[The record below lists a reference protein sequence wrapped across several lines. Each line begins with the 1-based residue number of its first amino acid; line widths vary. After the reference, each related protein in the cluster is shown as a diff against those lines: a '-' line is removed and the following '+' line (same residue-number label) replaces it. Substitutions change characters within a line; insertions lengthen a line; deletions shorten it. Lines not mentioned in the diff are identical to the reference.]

1 VDAPRE
7 VGPGGGRARALAEH
21 LGWTLLLF
29 LCRPQAFNFTGNQN
43 TKFLAGAARAG
54 VGHLREDW
62 LAGTTDP
69 FPLFTLL
76 VEGMFRL
83 GAGWLTWAGA
93 FALLAVHLYA
103 LRVVAEVAVGRGTPG
118 FRRTFLLL
126 VVLAHAAVLD
136 SAGLHLAGVPLS
148 TLLHGGL
155 AHQSILSNV
164 FQPSVFG
171 SLLLAGV
178 ALHLRDRPLL
188 SAGAIAAA
196 AAFHPSYLFA
206 AAVFVPVLAWDR
218 ARRDGRMGRAAAFAG
233 AAAAGLL
240 PTALYLRANFAP
252 SSEEAWLEA
261 TRILVTVRIPH
272 HALPSR
278 FLSGFGVAQGAW
290 LLLGAAFAWGTE
302 ARRLYLAP
310 FAVAAMLTAAAHFG
324 GSLSLSA
331 AQPWRLT
338 VFLAPLALALGAGL
352 LARRLAGR
360 PAATY
365 LLSALAAAA
374 LVGGV
379 ARGVKTRDAHFRED
393 PGLGVY
399 RWAKEHARPGD
410 LFVVPIMD
418 ERFRLETGA
427 PVLVNYKSHPN
438 RDDEFLAWFERL
450 NLAKDT
456 YDAPDPVARG
466 QRLERLRVKYGA
478 THFVALVGRHP
489 VVPRPGQ
496 RVYADAVVEV
506 WRLRE
511 RR

>member
-1 VDAPRE
+1 LDAPRE
-7 VGPGGGRARALAEH
+7 VAPRDGRWRALAEH

-29 LCRPQAFNFTGNQN
+29 LCRPQAFNFTANQN

-54 VGHLREDW
+54 VGSLREDW

-69 FPLFTLL
+69 FPVFTLL

-83 GAGWLTWAGA
+83 GAAWLTWAGA
-93 FALLAVHLYA
+93 FALLAVHLWA
-103 LRVVAEVAVGRGTPG
+103 LRVVAEEVVGRGVAG
-118 FRRTFLLL
+118 FRRPLLL
-126 VVLAHAAVLD
+126 LLVLAHASVLD
-136 SAGLHLAGVPLS
+136 TAGQLVAGIPLS
-148 TLLHGGL
+148 NLLHGGL
-155 AHQSILSNV
+155 AQQSILSSV
-164 FQPSVFG
+164 FQPCVFG
-171 SLLLAGV
+171 S
-178 ALHLRDRPLL
+178 HLRDRPLL
-188 SAGAIAAA
+188 AAGAIATAA
-196 AAFHPSYLFA
+196 TFHPSYLFA

-218 ARRDGRMGRAAAFAG
+218 ARRDGTWGRAATFAG
-233 AAAAGLL
+233 AATAALL
-240 PTALYLRANFAP
+240 PTALHLRANFAP

-278 FLSGFGVAQGAW
+278 FLPGFGVAQCAW

-302 ARRLYLAP
+302 ARRIYLAP
-310 FAVAAMLTAAAHFG
+310 LAVAAALTATAHFG

-352 LARRLAGR
+352 LARRLAGK
-360 PAATY
+360 PAATWI
-365 LLSALAAAA
+365 LSALAAAA
-374 LVGGV
+374 LAGGV
-379 ARGVKTRDAHFRED
+379 ARSVRMHRVQFHED

-410 LFVVPIMD
+410 LFVLPIMD
-418 ERFRLETGA
+418 ERFRLETDA

-450 NLAKDT
+450 GLAKDA
-456 YDAPDPVARG
+456 YDAPTPGERG
-466 QRLERLRVKYGA
+466 RRIERLRAKYGV
-478 THFVALVGRHP
+478 THFVGLVGRHP
-489 VVPRPGQ
+489 VQPRPGD

-506 WRLRE
+506 WRLR
-511 RR
+511 R